1 MAKLTDTFN
10 SKNFSYHMKQG
21 GRHDF
26 YAVWE
31 FLYNALPFIFPKNES
46 TTIHVTRSGYSNAES
61 VYSLNGTRLAQAHR
75 GINII
80 NGKKV
85 IR

>member
-31 FLYNALPFIFPKNES
+31 FLYNALPFFFPKNES
-46 TTIHVTRSGYSNAES
+46 TGHPCHT
-61 VYSLNGTRLAQAHR
+61 LRL
-75 GINII
+75 
-80 NGKKV
+80 
-85 IR
+85 